1 MQIGMVHPLF
11 HLGYDFSLF
20 RCVLGVLS
28 HFVKFWP
35 KFEIRPIQN
44 TTYSSKKK
52 KMHSEARANQIR
64 ERERERERVFNVR
77 VLGGEEL
84 EN

>member
-1 MQIGMVHPLF
+1 MLNFG
-11 HLGYDFSLF
+11 
-20 RCVLGVLS
+20 
-28 HFVKFWP
+28 
-35 KFEIRPIQN
+35 QN
-44 TTYSSKKK
+44 SRFGLYKTQRTLLRKKK
-52 KMHSEARANQIR
+52 IHSEARANQIR